1 MDPQA
6 QPDIVGD
13 AKLAE
18 TIQDLDSYES
28 ESDMRKRSE
37 VVEKL
42 NEIVAAFLRKVKI
55 LCNDI
60 KYERKVYGRKRQDW
74 F

>member
-60 KYERKVYGRKRQDW
+60 KYERKVYGRKRQD
-74 F
+74 